1 MFVKEIEV
9 YNFRNLQD
17 QVVFFSNNF
26 SVFAGRNGQGKT
38 SLLEAVYLLTNHKSF
53 RCNKTKEL
61 LNFLSDDESSYIKAQ
76 LETEDGS
83 KSISLNIR
91 DNKKEYLINENKVTK
106 VKELYQLISSVVFT
120 PEDLELVKGSPVTR
134 RGFLD
139 RCISLA
145 DPVYLESLLNY
156 HQALK
161 NRNKLLLSNT
171 KISEL
176 FPWDSILAEKAL
188 IITEKRQKF
197 VEELIPDFSK
207 YYQLICAREGAE
219 TVSLKYLPVLQFKTK
234 EDYLEKLAASYEK
247 DLRFKTTT
255 VGPHRDDLEIFI
267 NSVFEK
273 GLWKKAK
280 EVASQGQSRSIALAL
295 KISSLDYLHRAT
307 RKPPLLLLDD
317 VESELDTIRRSGLI
331 SLLES
336 FNSQVIITTT
346 DVSLA
351 EKTFGSKA
359 DFYQIEAGK
368 IQKI

>member
-1 MFVKEIEV
+1 M
-9 YNFRNLQD
+9 
-17 QVVFFSNNF
+17 
-26 SVFAGRNGQGKT
+26 
-38 SLLEAVYLLTNHKSF
+38 
-53 RCNKTKEL
+53 
-61 LNFLSDDESSYIKAQ
+61 
-76 LETEDGS
+76 
-83 KSISLNIR
+83 
-91 DNKKEYLINENKVTK
+91 
-106 VKELYQLISSVVFT
+106 
-120 PEDLELVKGSPVTR
+120 
-134 RGFLD
+134 
-139 RCISLA
+139 
-145 DPVYLESLLNY
+145 
-156 HQALK
+156 
-161 NRNKLLLSNT
+161 
-171 KISEL
+171 
-176 FPWDSILAEKAL
+176 
-188 IITEKRQKF
+188 
-197 VEELIPDFSK
+197 
-207 YYQLICAREGAE
+207 
-219 TVSLKYLPVLQFKTK
+219 
-234 EDYLEKLAASYEK
+234 
-247 DLRFKTTT
+247 
-255 VGPHRDDLEIFI
+255 EIFI